1 MSAWWEADEYAKRA
15 PMHFP
20 QPDPNARYARVP
32 LTTDAVMEPN
42 EHGQLKLRL
51 VNRHPHEARRIFVG
65 PSHF

>member
-1 MSAWWEADEYAKRA
+1 VSEWWEAPEYDRRA

-20 QPDPNARYARVP
+20 QPDLGAPTQRVP
-32 LTTDAVMEPN
+32 LTTDAVLEPN
-42 EHGQLKLRL
+42 ERGQLKLRL

>member
-1 MSAWWEADEYAKRA
+1 VSEWWEAPEYDRRA
-15 PMHFP
+15 PMNFP
-20 QPDPNARYARVP
+20 QPDPNARVRRVP